1 VKIES
6 ARLSI
11 RPISTDD
18 AAFVLEL
25 LNSES
30 WIRFIGARNVS
41 NLQEAQNYITERFI
55 QHYEKHGY
63 GVYAVRLRSK
73 DEVLGIVTLL
83 NKDYLET
90 VDIGY
95 AFLDRFCQQGYALE
109 ATQSVLEYANKTL
122 GMTKIIAVTKESN
135 EASAR
140 LLKRLGFH
148 FEKRLIVSDE
158 ELMQFAN
165 LQTT

>member
-11 RPISTDD
+11 KPISTDD
-18 AAFVLEL
+18 SLFILEL

-41 NLQEAQNYITERFI
+41 NLQEAQSYITERFM

-83 NKDYLET
+83 N
-90 VDIGY
+90 
-95 AFLDRFCQQGYALE
+95 
-109 ATQSVLEYANKTL
+109 
-122 GMTKIIAVTKESN
+122 
-135 EASAR
+135 
-140 LLKRLGFH
+140 
-148 FEKRLIVSDE
+148 
-158 ELMQFAN
+158 
-165 LQTT
+165 